1 MHAGIVRWSQVLA
14 TASGET
20 AKRWKERG
28 TETERHRERGVYRR
42 WKNPTHAYKPKR
54 PPRLEI
60 ALNRGRSN
68 HVSKHKRDVEPWRV
82 SLLCP
87 KKRVGSKEE
96 MWDRKKGGD
105 KRQAK
110 SRKSRTSRE
119 DDYQNTDTL
128 RTLAKTVGKNVL
140 INKKPSQYAK
150 RKNLCVTV
158 HYAIWQSP
166 AYGKTCKD

>member
-1 MHAGIVRWSQVLA
+1 MCQ
-14 TASGET
+14 
-20 AKRWKERG
+20 
-28 TETERHRERGVYRR
+28 
-42 WKNPTHAYKPKR
+42 N
-54 PPRLEI
+54 
-60 ALNRGRSN
+60 
-68 HVSKHKRDVEPWRV
+68 KRDVEPWRV

-110 SRKSRTSRE
+110 PRKSRTSRE